1 MQRIRTLDLSPS
13 VAIWPSDWPL
23 EFQNALFAIIALI
36 EQIEG
41 MIWLDRKIRSTIL
54 IEWFDYV
61 YCFSWWKKDLTIEL
75 VQKFHK

>member
-1 MQRIRTLDLSPS
+1 MQRTRTLDLSPS
-13 VAIWPSDWPL
+13 VAIWPFDWPL

-41 MIWLDRKIRSTIL
+41 MIWLDQKIRSTIL

-61 YCFSWWKKDLTIEL
+61 DCFSWW
-75 VQKFHK
+75 

>member
-41 MIWLDRKIRSTIL
+41 MIWLDQKIRSTIL

-61 YCFSWWKKDLTIEL
+61 YCFSWW
-75 VQKFHK
+75 

>member
-1 MQRIRTLDLSPS
+1 
-13 VAIWPSDWPL
+13 L

-41 MIWLDRKIRSTIL
+41 MIWLDQKIRSTIL

-61 YCFSWWKKDLTIEL
+61 DCFSWW
-75 VQKFHK
+75 